1 MTDLAIQT
9 TGVIPE
15 ILQGLSG
22 THSLR
27 FLRIGARLWVPVFA
41 CRETGMTWGEK

>member
-1 MTDLAIQT
+1 MTGLAIEP

-22 THSLR
+22 THEHSPI
-27 FLRIGARLWVPVFA
+27 RIGSRVWVPVFA
-41 CRETGMTWGEK
+41 CRETGMTRGVE